1 MPYTNLVN
9 HKILCSGDL
18 PPRAKTGEPR
28 PSPTPSTESESHRNT
43 ETRNTEHG
51 TRTKAST
58 LYGILESYVDDPNL
72 SPDIG
77 HYAKQQLDSLLPF

>member
-1 MPYTNLVN
+1 MTYPRDRRRANL
-9 HKILCSGDL
+9 
-18 PPRAKTGEPR
+18 AR
-28 PSPTPSTESESHRNT
+28 PQPLRPKANPTEIQK
-43 ETRNTEHG
+43 HG

-72 SPDIG
+72 SPDID